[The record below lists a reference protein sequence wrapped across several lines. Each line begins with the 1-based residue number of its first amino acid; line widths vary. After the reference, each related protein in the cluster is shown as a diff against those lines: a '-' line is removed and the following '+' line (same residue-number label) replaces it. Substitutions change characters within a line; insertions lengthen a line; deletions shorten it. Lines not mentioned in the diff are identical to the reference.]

1 MQRPY
6 LFPAFAALALAL
18 ALPAVAPGAPVVKG
32 SPTFHAREQ
41 EDYVLQDFCGTGE
54 SVPVHA
60 EFRATVWEDDP
71 GAFKE
76 TLNRKNYYTYAGVT
90 LVEHVA
96 GRTLAFVVSAGPGA
110 ARTEEVVETGLRAK
124 LKLPRGGVLTSD
136 HGFLH
141 YLISFDEEDNFVG
154 IELLDEHG
162 GHPAFTSGGV
172 AWCEA
177 ATAAFGLPFAG

>member
-18 ALPAVAPGAPVVKG
+18 SLPAVAPAAPVIKG
-32 SPTFHAREQ
+32 PPTFHAREQ
-41 EDYVLQDFCGTGE
+41 EDYVVQDFCGTGE
-54 SVPVHA
+54 SVSVHA
-60 EFRATVWEDDP
+60 EFRATVWENDP

-76 TLNRKNYYTYAGVT
+76 NLNRTNYYTYAGVT
-90 LVEHVA
+90 LVEHFV
-96 GRTLAFVVSAGPGA
+96 GRTVAVVVSPSEGA

-154 IELLDEHG
+154 IELLDERG
-162 GHPAFTSGGV
+162 GHPAFTTGGG

>member
-6 LFPAFAALALAL
+6 LFTALAALAVAL
-18 ALPAVAPGAPVVKG
+18 ASPAVAPAAPVVK
-32 SPTFHAREQ
+32 SAPTFHAREQ

-54 SVPVHA
+54 SVSVHA
-60 EFRATVWEDDP
+60 VFRATVWEDDP

-76 TLNRKNYYTYAGVT
+76 NLNRKNYYTFAGVT

-96 GRTLAFVVSAGPGA
+96 GRTVAIVVSRGEDA

-124 LKLPRGGVLTSD
+124 LKLPHGGVLTSD

-141 YLISFDEEDNFVG
+141 YLVSFDEEDNFVG
-154 IELLDEHG
+154 IELLDERG
-162 GHPAFTSGGV
+162 GHPAFTSGGG